1 MINSDNTIITDNT
14 VITEA
19 KLIDHKLKS
28 IIRKAKAILLIRFII
43 CAFIF
48 CFNVLIIIG
57 NSILN
62 AKRLSFLTQFHV
74 IGLSFIFGFGV
85 VLEYIFMSKQIGK
98 KFVQYIHAKSD
109 EFQKLLAQK
118 KMYENAVYI
127 LNGLSNSSLEIVGFE
142 EGRVKVLLRNDTNE
156 QLDLEMNYEVVAA
169 ETNHILFYNDHIVYM
184 LDDSCLVKLHNNQD
198 ITLRRESSFDY
209 HDIDYGLSEYFEKQ
223 LAVEDERGFFGWF
236 ERFLDYY
243 FFGNTEV

>member
-14 VITEA
+14 VMTEA

-98 KFVQYIHAKSD
+98 KFVQYIYAKSD

-127 LNGLSNSSLEIVGFE
+127 LNGLSNSSLDIVGFE

-156 QLDLEMNYEVVAA
+156 QIDLEMNYEVVSD
-169 ETNHILFYNDHIVYM
+169 ETNHILIYNDNIAFM
-184 LDDSCLVKLHNNQD
+184 LEHDCLEKIYDNQYVQ
-198 ITLRRESSFDY
+198 LRIESSFDY